1 MITLGAALL
10 GIGLVIV
17 SVLGALSLAA
27 GDHNTVAISIEI
39 VWLTVGSIIAGLF
52 FIGLGVWRNI
62 RADKQD
68 NAHHPVREDWRRTG
82 V

>member
-27 GDHNTVAISIEI
+27 GDHNTVAITVELL
-39 VWLTVGSIIAGLF
+39 WLTIGSIIAGLVL
-52 FIGLGVWRNI
+52 IGLGVWRNI
-62 RADKQD
+62 RADSRD
-68 NAHHPVREDWRRTG
+68 TASIVREHWPRRTEI
-82 V
+82 

>member
-68 NAHHPVREDWRRTG
+68 TTHLIREDWRRDTG